1 MAANSVRCPRDRGES
16 VKGGLPSPFHKKVT
30 TNRNSPKRAEGARGS
45 FDSRREAPGGCRT
58 GSDPNQNEGPEA
70 TSGQDPVRGPLDG
83 FEDPE
88 PAVRFRRGIARQGV
102 VLSEWESTKYGPPLR
117 GPRESA
123 LRGFARQERT
133 FARDT
138 GTMFEGRAITMSSG
152 GASFERGL
160 VSDRGAA
167 RRRERSDRSDAAP
180 RSETSAR
187 VHPPHA
193 PPSARRSAVA
203 GTRRRASSSFSR

>member
-16 VKGGLPSPFHKKVT
+16 VKGGLPPPFHKKVT

-123 LRGFARQERT
+123 LRGFARLP
-133 FARDT
+133 A
-138 GTMFEGRAITMSSG
+138 G
-152 GASFERGL
+152 
-160 VSDRGAA
+160 
-167 RRRERSDRSDAAP
+167 DAG
-180 RSETSAR
+180 
-187 VHPPHA
+187 
-193 PPSARRSAVA
+193 RRSAFPYLGPVRVDSATRFRPPAA
-203 GTRRRASSSFSR
+203 GCADQRSAFPGLRNLHADRRYAVSRPCRAAVPV